1 VLTLKADT
9 VFGNAIGPLRS
20 VSTLSVT
27 LDRTVPEIESLT
39 KQPSSNDLIIYKAT
53 FSESVTG
60 LVADNTDWLIKGNG
74 CLIQTMTGSG
84 SQYIITISGC
94 VDGNLAG
101 LVLNSQAVQDAAGN
115 IGPSLENQTAVTKID
130 TTAPILR
137 VTDITAP
144 GATGLPMWVFDSE
157 EPATGMSA
165 EMFTFSGTA
174 NSCVINY
181 AVVRENLGWQI
192 TLSDCG
198 VGSVQVTLAANSVVD
213 NAGNS
218 GPVLALASNVI
229 NIEPDEIVNQTIDS
243 SGESTPTTIKTSEV
257 TSPEQTLETPMQL
270 AEKEILTAAGKLGKP
285 VVEKEPKSRKPQNN
299 QLKEISYIEKVESK
313 EFMIFALL
321 AFSIALSAFAAG
333 RTFTS
338 RRRH

>member
-1 VLTLKADT
+1 
-9 VFGNAIGPLRS
+9 
-20 VSTLSVT
+20 
-27 LDRTVPEIESLT
+27 
-39 KQPSSNDLIIYKAT
+39 
-53 FSESVTG
+53 VTG

-115 IGPSLENQTAVTKID
+115 LGPSLENQTAVTKID
-130 TTAPILR
+130 TKAPVLR

-144 GATGLPMWVFDSE
+144 GATGVPMWVFDSE

-165 EMFTFSGTA
+165 AMFTFSGTA
-174 NSCVINY
+174 TSCVMNY
-181 AVVRENLGWQI
+181 SVVRENLGWQI
-192 TLSDCG
+192 TLSDCA
-198 VGSVQVTLAANSVVD
+198 VGSAQVTLAANSVID

-218 GPVLALASNVI
+218 GPIAALASNVI

-243 SGESTPTTIKTSEV
+243 SGQSTPTTMRTSEV
-257 TSPEQTLETPMQL
+257 STNEQTLETPTQL
-270 AEKEILTAAGKLGKP
+270 ADKEIVMVGEKPGKPSAEKEPTGTT
-285 VVEKEPKSRKPQNN
+285 PQTN
-299 QLKEISYIEKVESK
+299 QLKEISYIEKVESR
-313 EFMIFALL
+313 ELIIFALL

-338 RRRH
+338 RRRN